1 MAMAPHVFCTDCG
14 TQNKFTSNFCF
25 KCGNALQKEVVNNNR
40 HPDTISKSSANHP
53 QSSCSAPV
61 ADSSNSNGN
70 SSALGRET
78 TQKKRQ
84 NISGYKYSTC
94 KKGHDLESID
104 VKKRKKVYGS
114 KYNCRMVIECNVCE
128 LRIQN
133 GAHAFHCDECDF
145 DKCKRCWMEE
155 KNEGNEEEFTMKMK
169 IDNAPSTNPRR
180 SSRIANTAI
189 CPP

>member
-53 QSSCSAPV
+53 QSSCSAQV
-61 ADSSNSNGN
+61 ADSSNANGN
-70 SSALGRET
+70 SSALGREA

-94 KKGHDLESID
+94 KNGHDLESVD
-104 VKKRKKVYGS
+104 VKKLKALYGFKYHSKVG
-114 KYNCRMVIECNVCE
+114 VECDVCK
-128 LRIQN
+128 LPIHN
-133 GAHAFHCDECDF
+133 YALHCDECEF
-145 DKCKRCWMEE
+145 DKCKDCWTTE
-155 KNEGNEEEFTMKMK
+155 KNDENEEDFTIK
-169 IDNAPSTNPRR
+169 INIDTAHSTNPRR
-180 SSRIANTAI
+180 SSRIANR
-189 CPP
+189 